1 GLEALRRDQGI
12 GAAALMIQLP
22 FWLPLARS
30 LSARHAWPVVYDL
43 MDLHSGFSSNTEEM
57 LREEQELLETA
68 DLVLASSAVLEEQAR
83 RHNARVLP
91 LKNAC
96 EYDRFAGATAPP
108 GDTRGRPVVGY
119 YGAIS
124 DWFDTGLVEELA
136 RRRPDWDF
144 VLVGSTWGADVS
156 GLEGLQ
162 NVRLPG
168 EQPYP
173 AIPGFLAS
181 FDVAILPFR
190 RMPLTEA
197 TNPVK
202 AYEILAGGKPLV
214 AVPLPELTAM
224 TPHVRFAETAEQF
237 EREIS
242 AALADRGD
250 ATAAEARRA
259 YAREHTWRAR
269 FAALAPAVAES
280 FRKASIVVVTFHN
293 RDLNRLCLESVFGRT
308 EWPNFEVIVVDNGS
322 TDGTPP
328 MLRELARRHPALTVI
343 ENADNRGFA
352 AANNQGLAVASGD
365 YLVLLNNDT
374 VVARG
379 WLSRLIG
386 HLAADSGLGLVGP
399 TTNAIGNEQKVEP
412 GYTDVGQMPA
422 WAAELSRRR
431 DGELADMPM
440 IAMFCV
446 AMRRAVWTEIGGL
459 DERFAVGMFEDDDY
473 CRRVRQAGYRIRVAR
488 DVYLHH
494 WQRASFKLIGE
505 AEYRRVFEE
514 NRRRYEEK
522 WGAWIRPAGSAPP
535 PQGRLKRQLE
545 EVGARAA
552 ASPGVVVFLP
562 SIGWDI
568 PLFQRPHHL
577 ARAFARR
584 GWVVVFDCS
593 NANDD
598 VDGFKEIEPNLFLY
612 RGPDGVLPR
621 LPHPILWSFPYS
633 FELADGYPA
642 GSRTVYDW
650 IDDL

>member
-1 GLEALRRDQGI
+1 
-12 GAAALMIQLP
+12 
-22 FWLPLARS
+22 
-30 LSARHAWPVVYDL
+30 
-43 MDLHSGFSSNTEEM
+43 
-57 LREEQELLETA
+57 
-68 DLVLASSAVLEEQAR
+68 
-83 RHNARVLP
+83 
-91 LKNAC
+91 
-96 EYDRFAGATAPP
+96 
-108 GDTRGRPVVGY
+108 
-119 YGAIS
+119 
-124 DWFDTGLVEELA
+124 
-136 RRRPDWDF
+136 
-144 VLVGSTWGADVS
+144 
-156 GLEGLQ
+156 
-162 NVRLPG
+162 
-168 EQPYP
+168 
-173 AIPGFLAS
+173 
-181 FDVAILPFR
+181 
-190 RMPLTEA
+190 
-197 TNPVK
+197 
-202 AYEILAGGKPLV
+202 
-214 AVPLPELTAM
+214 
-224 TPHVRFAETAEQF
+224 
-237 EREIS
+237 
-242 AALADRGD
+242 
-250 ATAAEARRA
+250 
-259 YAREHTWRAR
+259 
-269 FAALAPAVAES
+269 
-280 FRKASIVVVTFHN
+280 
-293 RDLNRLCLESVFGRT
+293 
-308 EWPNFEVIVVDNGS
+308 
-322 TDGTPP
+322 
-328 MLRELARRHPALTVI
+328 
-343 ENADNRGFA
+343 
-352 AANNQGLAVASGD
+352 
-365 YLVLLNNDT
+365 
-374 VVARG
+374 
-379 WLSRLIG
+379 
-386 HLAADSGLGLVGP
+386 VGP

-545 EVGARAA
+545 EVVARAA

-650 IDDL
+650 IDDLDVFPQTRALLERNHARGLAEATVVASVARRLHAQASAARPDAIYLPNGVEFDRFADPDPSRPQDRALDAILARGAPIAGYYGALARWFDYDLLEAVAARRPDWSFLLIGPNHDGSAKGQRLFRHSHVHWIGPRDYASLPGYLALFDVATIPFAINPITTATSPLKLFEYFAGAKPVVTTPMPECAAFSEVLIAEGAEAFAAALDAAREKGRDPAFSDRLRRLGREGSWDARVEEVLAAMAKASGKTTPPPDVVDAGPAPKPRVAASPVAGPPASAGGSLPG